1 MHADP
6 KNTLHVPD
14 EWLAKFSFIKDSLL
28 RRQYHA
34 MVAYMDEVVGNV
46 TTQLKTKG
54 MWENVSS
61 SPPFPQHTLTSEFCR
76 QTLIVSSSDN
86 GGPIYAGGDLTVNEA
101 GYETVARG

>member
-54 MWENVSS
+54 MWENVKETFRLDVFSTF
-61 SPPFPQHTLTSEFCR
+61 SPTHSDFRILSADSNRLKQR
-76 QTLIVSSSDN
+76 QRWTDLR
-86 GGPIYAGGDLTVNEA
+86 GG
-101 GYETVARG
+101 

>member
-54 MWENVSS
+54 MWENVRAESS
-61 SPPFPQHTLTSEFCR
+61 QSFPQHNLTFGILSTDSNRLKQR
-76 QTLIVSSSDN
+76 QRRADLR
-86 GGPIYAGGDLTVNEA
+86 GG
-101 GYETVARG
+101 

>member
-54 MWENVSS
+54 MWEDVRVFSTF
-61 SPPFPQHTLTSEFCR
+61 SPTHSDFRILSADSNRLKQR
-76 QTLIVSSSDN
+76 QRRADLC
-86 GGPIYAGGDLTVNEA
+86 GG
-101 GYETVARG
+101 